1 MLVRYSAIV
10 SFVSLL
16 LGFFALLFI
25 GWSVAGVV
33 PFLGPDEQHWL
44 LVYSAAVAAVLVPV
58 WLIHWRWARQNW
70 AWDSPLA
77 QRYLVFFSAM
87 GLGASVVVGVQLLA
101 RVINLVS
108 GTGATWSESQDFLLG
123 GGWSVVL
130 SLFVCWYHGRE
141 WMTQRHKGAA
151 AATPT

>member
-16 LGFFALLFI
+16 LAFFALLFI
-25 GWSVAGVV
+25 GWSIAGVV
-33 PFLGPDEQHWL
+33 PFLGPDGQRWL
-44 LVYSAAVAAVLVPV
+44 LAYSAAVAAVLVPV

-70 AWDSPLA
+70 AWDSLLA

-87 GLGASVVVGVQLLA
+87 GLGASVVVGVQFLA

-108 GTGATWSESQDFLLG
+108 GIGATWSESRDFLLG

-130 SLFVCWYHGRE
+130 SLLVCWYHGRE
-141 WMTQRHKGAA
+141 WMTQRHKGPA
-151 AATPT
+151 AATPP